1 MKEESSKQQK
11 IEDEDEVDNMVGY
24 RGDRTIVIIN
34 GSESNLDTVDGAVSF
49 RHTCTDT
56 YTEDD
61 GRVLLGNAL
70 GSRDEKAIK
79 LTELKDEITDN
90 SQEYPF
96 TALQCIGT
104 LVSLILFVVD
114 VVTDILLAMEYRDH
128 DRVLEFALTSSVIIA
143 SFLVTGILSTIWY
156 IQDVAGPKSRVKKIL
171 FLIAAFPF
179 SIIIR

>member
-1 MKEESSKQQK
+1 MKGESSKQQK

-24 RGDRTIVIIN
+24 RGNPTKVIIP

-49 RHTCTDT
+49 RHTDT

-61 GRVLLGNAL
+61 GRVLLGNAI
-70 GSRDEKAIK
+70 GSRDEKAIE
-79 LTELKDEITDN
+79 LTEFQDEITDN

-104 LVSLILFVVD
+104 PVSLILFVVD

-128 DRVLEFALTSSVIIA
+128 DRILEFALTSSVIIA

>member
-49 RHTCTDT
+49 R
-56 YTEDD
+56 
-61 GRVLLGNAL
+61 
-70 GSRDEKAIK
+70 
-79 LTELKDEITDN
+79 
-90 SQEYPF
+90 
-96 TALQCIGT
+96 QCIGT

>member
-24 RGDRTIVIIN
+24 RGDPTIVIIN
-34 GSESNLDTVDGAVSF
+34 GSESNLDTVHGAVSF

-61 GRVLLGNAL
+61 GRVLLGNAI
-70 GSRDEKAIK
+70 GSRDEKAI
-79 LTELKDEITDN
+79 E
-90 SQEYPF
+90 QYPF

-104 LVSLILFVVD
+104 LVSLILFGVD